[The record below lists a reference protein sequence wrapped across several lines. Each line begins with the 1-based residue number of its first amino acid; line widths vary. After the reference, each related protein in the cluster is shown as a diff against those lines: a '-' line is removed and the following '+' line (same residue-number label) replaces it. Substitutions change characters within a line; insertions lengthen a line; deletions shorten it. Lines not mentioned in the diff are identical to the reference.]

1 MADEKIDKRR
11 KANSNWREMLDD
23 TSTIMTDTYTP
34 HLLELVKNQSKLQ
47 QLLTWIAQMYMK
59 NAAALETY
67 YIGTRVY
74 INDTTDWPT
83 FWRLVN
89 LNPKDVKKT
98 IMSAPRFK
106 DVKGMMDQ
114 FVTGSILLLL
124 SGALRK
130 INKEDAA
137 KFVFL
142 FTYLKPYSSQVTNI
156 FPIIPSEATIDTMM
170 NQILD
175 NKSTLKKYGSL
186 KLVLQ
191 GMADSAWDGELYGV
205 QRKLLLSGRITD
217 DRLWVIFQNTIYG
230 GVKQFLK
237 TIYVQHEKAKAI
249 PIKYT
254 KDLLLTNSDGGES
267 VIDTSNS
274 ETDAKN
280 RIIDKIIKAFALNPV
295 RDDLL
300 YAAMR
305 QLATNYQSGK
315 TTFNR
320 LKTMLIQV
328 LDTEP
333 DKINALISYLICA
346 FLDSSDPVTGKKYTI
361 KELRTAIFPAK
372 IINIIYKT
380 KNTINQNIIEAKK
393 IVADLLVN
401 YNICTFEQVK
411 SDGTQCQ
418 QYRKA
423 IVIYIAYFI
432 QKNM

>member
-1 MADEKIDKRR
+1 MIDEKIDKRR

-47 QLLTWIAQMYMK
+47 QLLMWIAQMYMK
-59 NAAALETY
+59 NASALETY

-74 INDTTDWPT
+74 INDTTDWPA

-98 IMSAPRFK
+98 IESAPRFK

-124 SGALRK
+124 SGALRRL
-130 INKEDAA
+130 NKEDAA

-156 FPIIPSEATIDTMM
+156 FPVIPSEATIDTMM
-170 NQILD
+170 NQVLD
-175 NKSTLKKYGSL
+175 NKSTLKRYGSL

-191 GMADSAWDGELYGV
+191 AMAENAWDGKLYGV
-205 QRKLLLSGRITD
+205 QRKVLLSGNMTD

-249 PIKYT
+249 PLKYT
-254 KDLLLTNSDGGES
+254 KDLHLKDNDGTES

-280 RIIDKIIKAFALNPV
+280 KIINSAIRAFAINPV

-300 YAAMR
+300 RAATRQMSPNYAD
-305 QLATNYQSGK
+305 GK
-315 TTFNR
+315 KHFDKI
-320 LKTMLIQV
+320 KTALFSI
-328 LDTEP
+328 LDMEP
-333 DKINALISYLICA
+333 DKINALISYLVCA
-346 FLDSSDPVTGKKYTI
+346 FLESSDPVTGKKYTI
-361 KELRTAIFPAK
+361 AELKTAVFPAK
-372 IINIIYKT
+372 IMNIIYKT
-380 KNTINQNIIEAKK
+380 KNTINPNIIEAKK
-393 IVADLLVN
+393 IVRDMLVN
-401 YNICTFEQVK
+401 YT
-411 SDGTQCQ
+411 GTQLDETTKIQ
-418 QYRKA
+418 QYQKA
-423 IVIYIAYFI
+423 ITMYIAYFI